1 MTVHRANRSPQLI
14 APVQVVA
21 NVLKCIYTTGFV
33 FQDDVTKRLP
43 AEQAIPQIAASGQ
56 VAADATRVHCAQLAA
71 GRLDAAL
78 AIRTAAP

>member
-1 MTVHRANRSPQLI
+1 MTYQRENRSPQLI
-14 APVQVVA
+14 APVQMVA
-21 NVLKCIYTTGFV
+21 NDLKCIYTTGLV

-56 VAADATRVHCAQLAA
+56 VAADAPRVHCAQLAV